1 MRSKI
6 NISIDDISPHPK
18 SSLKVLEQCND
29 ILNEFPDAK
38 FTLFVPMAYWRTQK
52 KEVATEDP
60 LCLHWYPEF
69 CEQLRKLPK
78 DVYEIGYHGLFHGV
92 PEVTDN
98 DEFDKLGVLQ
108 TLTTLDAMQE
118 IAEKAGLLGTIKPI
132 FRPPAWRMSSE
143 AISAC
148 KMAGLDMLCLTRAGY
163 ALAAYKGADKTFG
176 KVSYSDIAPPND
188 ALQLMDRTGLVYHAC
203 ECDKNYLG
211 KGLTKELVEF
221 LKENKGQYEFTFI
234 EGINEYGNV

>member
-118 IAEKAGLLGTIKPI
+118 IAEKAGL
-132 FRPPAWRMSSE
+132 
-143 AISAC
+143 
-148 KMAGLDMLCLTRAGY
+148 
-163 ALAAYKGADKTFG
+163 
-176 KVSYSDIAPPND
+176 
-188 ALQLMDRTGLVYHAC
+188 
-203 ECDKNYLG
+203 
-211 KGLTKELVEF
+211 
-221 LKENKGQYEFTFI
+221 
-234 EGINEYGNV
+234 